1 MASLNKD
8 QKVGKHSAAHAKPA
22 AGKAGARSRANTSTN
37 AYSQQY
43 SSYDFG
49 AYGQAGFDSADFAE
63 KPRKSKLWIIPVVLV
78 AVLLVAYGVGVAVF
92 STRFLPNTTV
102 DGTDVSLK
110 EKSEVASSVEAG
122 LSGYSTT
129 VSGDGISFSIKASD
143 INLRY
148 DGDAYAEAAMSQT
161 SPFTWPFAFFTNRNL
176 TVGAKMGYDE
186 AMLSSLLQTYIDA
199 ATQGADVKNGGITY
213 DEAQGKYVLSDA
225 AVAGNIDA
233 AAFLTNFA
241 EKIESL
247 PATITIGDEC
257 LTGGNTIYA
266 SVDAANSY
274 LQAGPVL
281 TLANTTVTEV
291 TPAQIASWISFN
303 DDLTVSLDED
313 AITSWCRGDLSN
325 TTDTVGKSRTFT
337 RPDGK
342 VVTTQARGV
351 YGWSINGAET
361 AEKIVEA
368 IKGGTKQTIEIP
380 CYDTADRYNPGGQD
394 WPDRYIDVDI
404 STQHATFYEN
414 GQVIWEADVVTGLPA
429 DDRDTPQGVWTITSR
444 DTDATLTGPNDESGN
459 PEWESHVDFWMG
471 VKQNIVG
478 FHNAPWRYYFGGEI
492 YKTNGSHGCIN
503 LSYDDAEKL
512 YNLCKVGDV
521 VVIHE

>member
-8 QKVGKHSAAHAKPA
+8 QQGKHSAGHFKQAQANA
-22 AGKAGARSRANTSTN
+22 SR
-37 AYSQQY
+37 QQQF
-43 SSYDFG
+43 SSYDFSSG
-49 AYGQAGFDSADFAE
+49 AVGFNDSLYEDEPA
-63 KPRKSKLWIIPVVLV
+63 KKSKLWIIPVVLV
-78 AVLLVAYGVGVAVF
+78 VVLLAAYGAGVAYF
-92 STRFLPNTTV
+92 SNNYLPNTV
-102 DGTDVSLK
+102 LDGTDVSLK
-110 EKSEVASSVEAG
+110 SREEVAQALESS
-122 LSGYSTT
+122 LSGYSTA
-129 VSGDGISFSIKASD
+129 VEGDGISFTLKAAD

-148 DGDAYAEAAMSQT
+148 DGDAYASAAMAKT
-161 SPFTWPFAFFTNRNL
+161 SPFTWPAAFFTQRNL
-176 TVGAKMGYDE
+176 TVGSQVTYDE
-186 AMLSSLLQTYIDA
+186 TSLATLLQTYVDA
-199 ATQGADVKNGGITY
+199 GKAGDDSNDGVTY
-213 DEAQGKYVLSDA
+213 DETQGKYTYTQQALVGRIDVTA
-225 AVAGNIDA
+225 ACAHIG
-233 AAFLTNFA
+233 
-241 EKIESL
+241 EKIAGLPSSIALGEESL
-247 PATITIGDEC
+247 AAGADIQT
-257 LTGGNTIYA
+257 A
-266 SVDAANSY
+266 VDTANAY
-274 LQAGPVL
+274 LAAGPVL

-291 TPAQIASWISFN
+291 TSAQIASWISFG
-303 DDLTVSLDED
+303 DDMSVSLDTD
-313 AITSWCRGDLSN
+313 AITTWCKGDLSN

-342 VVTTQARGV
+342 VVTTQASGV

-361 AEKIVEA
+361 ATQIADA
-368 IKGGTKQTIEIP
+368 IKSGTKQTIEMP

-444 DTDATLTGPNDESGN
+444 DTDATLTGPNDENGN

>member
-1 MASLNKD
+1 MASLKKD
-8 QKVGKHSAAHAKPA
+8 QQGKHSASHFKQTQASNI
-22 AGKAGARSRANTSTN
+22 R
-37 AYSQQY
+37 QQQF
-43 SSYDFG
+43 SSYDFNSG
-49 AYGQAGFDSADFAE
+49 PAAFNSNDFE
-63 KPRKSKLWIIPVVLV
+63 ETPRKGKLWIVPVVLIV
-78 AVLLVAYGVGVAVF
+78 VLLGIYGAGVAYF
-92 STRFLPNTTV
+92 SNNFLPNTFV
-102 DGTDVSLK
+102 DGKDVSLK
-110 EKSEVASSVEAG
+110 SRDEVAAALESSLTGYQAKVDGDG
-122 LSGYSTT
+122 LSFTL
-129 VSGDGISFSIKASD
+129 KATD

-148 DGDAYAEAAMSQT
+148 DGDSYASSAMSQT
-161 SPFTWPFAFFTNRNL
+161 SALTWPVSFFTQRNL
-176 TVGAKMGYDE
+176 TVGAKVSYDE
-186 AMLSSLLQTYIDA
+186 SRLASLLQTYIDA
-199 ATQGADVKNGGITY
+199 GKAGDSDGGIAY
-213 DEAQGKYVLSDA
+213 DEAQGKYTYAQQAIV
-225 AVAGNIDA
+225 GRIDA
-233 AAFLTNFA
+233 AAA
-241 EKIESL
+241 CAHIGEKIAALSASITLGEESL
-247 PATITIGDEC
+247 ANGADIQT
-257 LTGGNTIYA
+257 A
-266 SVDAANSY
+266 VDTANAY

-291 TPAQIASWISFN
+291 TSAQVASWISFG
-303 DDLTVSLDED
+303 DDLSVSLDTD
-313 AITSWCRGDLSN
+313 AITAWCQGDLSN

-337 RPDGK
+337 RVDGK

-361 AEKIVEA
+361 AQQIAEA
-368 IKGGTKQTIEIP
+368 IKSGTKQTIEMP

-404 STQHATFYEN
+404 TTQHATFYEN

-444 DTDATLTGPNDESGN
+444 DTNVTLTGPNDESGN